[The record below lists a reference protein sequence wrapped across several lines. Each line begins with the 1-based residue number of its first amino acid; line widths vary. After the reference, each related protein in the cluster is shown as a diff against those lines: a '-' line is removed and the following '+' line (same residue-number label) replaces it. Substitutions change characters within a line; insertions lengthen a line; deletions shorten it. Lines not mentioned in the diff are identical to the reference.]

1 MVMPRLLNDKLSLWA
16 ARSVDPL
23 GEDDQIISM
32 DRGFLGQVCQQAV
45 AGDLVLAASGCKLQH
60 VRIGLGDTASDDHA
74 ARVAH
79 VEHIALGKI
88 SIDLANAHREQR

>member
-32 DRGFLGQVCQQAV
+32 DRGLFGQVCQQAV
-45 AGDLVLAASGCKLQH
+45 AGDLVLAASCRKFQH
-60 VRIGLGDTASDDHA
+60 VRIGLGDTAGDNHA
-74 ARVAH
+74 AWVAH
-79 VEHIALGKI
+79 VEHIALGKRA
-88 SIDLANAHREQR
+88 IDLANTHRE